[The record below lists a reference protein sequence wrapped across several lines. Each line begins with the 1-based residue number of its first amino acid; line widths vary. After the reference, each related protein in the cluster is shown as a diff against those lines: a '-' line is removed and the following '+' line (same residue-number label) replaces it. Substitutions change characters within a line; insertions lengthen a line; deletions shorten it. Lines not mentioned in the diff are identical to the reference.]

1 MQFFNEREERIEH
14 TKKRVWIFLL
24 VCFCFT
30 FIPLLVYYAFFHLE
44 PFLCFLCFAKH
55 LKIFSFLLIF
65 FFHLHCVDAFVVV
78 AQRIIRHFYTLCTF
92 SFLVLI
98 FFFALLFRNEKK
110 KEFLKCIRDPTQG
123 RNTSSDIMRFTAIMC
138 SNCISAH

>member
-1 MQFFNEREERIEH
+1 MNEKRELN
-14 TKKRVWIFLL
+14 TQKKRVWIFLL

-98 FFFALLFRNEKK
+98 LFFFCIAFSEREEKRISEMHSRLDAGAK
-110 KEFLKCIRDPTQG
+110 
-123 RNTSSDIMRFTAIMC
+123 DIMRFTAIMC
-138 SNCISAH
+138 SNCISAY